1 MSPEV
6 VLVNVSWQIV
16 QCSGLYPMIVLSHLW
31 HVHCMIAPIF
41 HYKTSCSAI
50 LAPCESWGY
59 NYIGQVFLGDS
70 RLIVCDWV
78 LSGTQGEQAS
88 DVDAGHIPVELRG
101 FLTGEWLPLVMAEHG
116 AIGGDERVGA

>member
-50 LAPCESWGY
+50 LAPCGSWGY

-70 RLIVCDWV
+70 RLIVCGWG
-78 LSGTQGEQAS
+78 LSGTQGEELANI
-88 DVDAGHIPVELRG
+88 DAGHVPVELRG
-101 FLTGEWLPLVMAEHG
+101 FLTGERLPLIVAEHG

>member
-1 MSPEV
+1 M
-6 VLVNVSWQIV
+6 NVSWQTV

-50 LAPCESWGY
+50 LAPCESWGC

-70 RLIVCDWV
+70 RLIVCGWG
-78 LSGTQGEQAS
+78 LSGTQGEELANI
-88 DVDAGHIPVELRG
+88 DAGHIPVELRG
-101 FLTGEWLPLVMAEHG
+101 FTAGEWLPLVMAEHG